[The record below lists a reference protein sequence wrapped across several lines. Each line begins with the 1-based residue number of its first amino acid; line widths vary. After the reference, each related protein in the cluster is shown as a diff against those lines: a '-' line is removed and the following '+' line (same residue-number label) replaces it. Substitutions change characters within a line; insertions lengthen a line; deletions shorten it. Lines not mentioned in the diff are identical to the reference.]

1 MRWRGD
7 VSHLI
12 PFHICRDSDGVNFD
26 SCVVCRLCL
35 RDCSFGV
42 DNRLSV
48 SDNDGDVGYPGP
60 VSVRG
65 RELHRAHVPDTA
77 SRVRAIAGIGD
88 IRDGLQHSCLAV
100 VCVQVER
107 VDDIS
112 RISHDTH
119 LSGGRADG
127 TLINDLVDERQQ
139 AVPVSRSSEF
149 YASGTVNDEHKVHG
163 WIARICNGMH
173 VMKSLSLTAHYT

>member
-7 VSHLI
+7 VSHFLL
-12 PFHICRDSDGVNFD
+12 FHICRDSDGVNCD
-26 SCVVCRLCL
+26 SCVVCRLCF
-35 RDCSFGV
+35 RDCIFGF
-42 DNRLSV
+42 DLRLSV
-48 SDNDGDVGYPGP
+48 SDDDGDVGNPGP

-77 SRVRAIAGIGD
+77 GRVRAPAGVGD
-88 IRDGLQHSCLAV
+88 IRDGPHHSCLAV
-100 VCVQVER
+100 VRVQEER

-127 TLINDLVDERQQ
+127 TLINDLVNERQQ
-139 AVPVSRSSEF
+139 AVPVSLSCEF
-149 YASGTVNDEHKVHG
+149 YASGTVDDEHKVHG

-173 VMKSLSLTAHYT
+173 VTLSHLL